1 MFFFWKLLSNKQYFV
16 YTNVYTLCY
25 NFSMKKE
32 AIINLRVSKELKN
45 KFQTITESEDLTMS
59 EVLETFMMDV
69 VKKNKLPLNIKP
81 KIIEKKPQT
90 LNIPY
95 IKKCVDL
102 VISSSF
108 NDKINKVFIFGS
120 YATGQATAKSDVD
133 LFVETVGEFSLFD
146 LSELQEALENV
157 LKKSVDIITN
167 KEDSFFSRHIKKE
180 QIQLYERI

>member
-1 MFFFWKLLSNKQYFV
+1 MISQ
-16 YTNVYTLCY
+16 
-25 NFSMKKE
+25 
-32 AIINLRVSKELKN
+32 
-45 KFQTITESEDLTMS
+45 
-59 EVLETFMMDV
+59 
-69 VKKNKLPLNIKP
+69 KNKLPLNIKP

-167 KEDSFFSRHIKKE
+167 KEDSFFNRHIKKE